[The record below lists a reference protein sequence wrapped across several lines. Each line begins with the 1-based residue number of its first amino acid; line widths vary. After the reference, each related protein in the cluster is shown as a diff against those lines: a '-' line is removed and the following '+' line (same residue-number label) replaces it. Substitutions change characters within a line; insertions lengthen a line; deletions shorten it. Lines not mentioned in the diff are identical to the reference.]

1 MEDPRK
7 STAQQIPP
15 ASRHEAGEAIVAI
28 MLPADPQQTHSDVE
42 SVLAELDGLGSSG
55 DGGGFNGGTE
65 EEDLENGDEYNRLLE
80 FRFPTAIQILFH
92 INYIDI
98 PVRKLLRWAAAE
110 LPDDAETINA
120 IRDEYYGGDE
130 PEDHEFGVSEFTF
143 RNTPPTIEEM
153 AIKRVARAAGRK
165 ERDAR
170 RLGFE
175 IGQAEQAIR
184 DSEWQID
191 QLEGRSTPLEIHMEQ
206 CNKDRAE
213 IGAMYGELHDAWDKF
228 VAERQDKNDPEFDA
242 STRAK
247 LMTWEQ
253 TIGDTSTARRIVRD
267 AEFKALMAE
276 KASAAEKRNAA

>member
-1 MEDPRK
+1 MTNP
-7 STAQQIPP
+7 TNPP
-15 ASRHEAGEAIVAI
+15 AQRIEPDQRKNASKTISGADVQAVLLEIDKLVSDHDVRH
-28 MLPADPQQTHSDVE
+28 
-42 SVLAELDGLGSSG
+42 
-55 DGGGFNGGTE
+55 F
-65 EEDLENGDEYNRLLE
+65 EDAGDEEKGVQYERVLS
-80 FRFPTAIQILFH
+80 FRFPEDIQNEFNIR
-92 INYIDI
+92 YIEV
-98 PVRKLLRWAAAE
+98 PVRKLLQWAAAE

-130 PEDHEFGVSEFTF
+130 PEDHQFGVSEFTF

-247 LMTWEQ
+247 LMTCEQ